1 MIFYKKVK
9 NIFPVKIQTIGTDRE
24 LQRVLPDRLSHAF
37 PGSRIH
43 FSDSPLA
50 DKLHWQPD
58 LLVDLALSGRK
69 HRFAIEAKANL
80 QHSDIER
87 LQQISRR
94 DAIPPLLATVRLSDS
109 LLNECK
115 KRKLSCLDCN
125 GRAWIQRPGLSI
137 FWDTNQRHYRLA
149 QSNLS
154 PFTPKSQ
161 RLARLFLHR
170 PDQAWGQVA
179 LAKATGLSLGL
190 VSRLLQ
196 HYETQG
202 WAEGRRND
210 WRLADR
216 DALLDAW
223 VAADR
228 WSKRVDLQ
236 EYDFLQP
243 DKAVFAGHFLRSLGH
258 AFPIAFTQWLAATLR
273 HPYGN
278 VPVVSAYCGR
288 FPTPHEEAHAG
299 LRRVTGGGKIWL
311 LNPVDPGVFRE
322 TREVNSIP
330 LVSDAQIYLDLLHV
344 GLRGPDQAE
353 ALRKWEGFCR

>member
-1 MIFYKKVK
+1 MK
-9 NIFPVKIQTIGTDRE
+9 NQIISTDRE

-37 PGSRIH
+37 PGSSIH
-43 FSDSPLA
+43 LGDSSLA
-50 DKLHWQPD
+50 GKLHWKPD
-58 LLVDLALSGRK
+58 WVFDLVLSGRK

-80 QHSDIER
+80 QRSDIER
-87 LQQISRR
+87 LEQVSRR
-94 DAIPPLLATVRLSDS
+94 DAIPPLLATVHLSDS

-115 KRKLSCLDCN
+115 KRQLSCLDCN

-137 FWDTNQRHYRLA
+137 FWDTNQKNYRLG
-149 QSNLS
+149 QKNLS

-170 PDQAWGQVA
+170 PAQAWGQVA

-223 VAADR
+223 VTADR

-243 DKAVFAGHFLRSLGH
+243 DKAAFAGHFYRSLRH
-258 AFPIAFTQWLAATLR
+258 AFQIAYTQWLAATLR
-273 HPYGN
+273 HAYGN
-278 VPVVSAYCGR
+278 VPVISAYCER
-288 FPTPHEEAHAG
+288 FPTSAEETLVG
-299 LRRVTGGGKIWL
+299 LRRVTSGGKIWL
-311 LNPVDPGVFRE
+311 LNPVDPGVFQE
-322 TREVNSIP
+322 TREVNGIP
-330 LVSDAQIYLDLLHV
+330 LVSDAQIYLDLLQV